1 MVSQHTVL
9 LIAAAALAGALVAAQ
24 GPIFA
29 RMAVHAGGP
38 LQTAFIAFGLGL
50 LTIVLLNLA
59 AGSSIPS
66 PAQLRTA
73 PAWTWA
79 GGIIGALMVLLSII
93 AIPRLG
99 VGTFMTAVICGQ
111 LLAAILF
118 DHFGAF
124 GLATRSVDMTVL
136 TGAALLLAGA
146 WLIMHR

>member
-1 MVSQHTVL
+1 MVSHQTMF

-38 LQTAFIAFGLGL
+38 LQAAFIAFGLGL
-50 LTIVLLNLA
+50 IAILLLNLV
-59 AGSSIPS
+59 AGCTVPS
-66 PAQLRTA
+66 VTDLRTA

-118 DHFGAF
+118 DHVGAF
-124 GLATRSVDMTVL
+124 GLATRPVDTKAL
-136 TGAALLLAGA
+136 TGAVLLLGGA

>member
-1 MVSQHTVL
+1 MASCQTL
-9 LIAAAALAGALVAAQ
+9 FLILGAALAGALVAAQ

-29 RMAVHAGGP
+29 RMALHAGGP
-38 LQTAFIAFGLGL
+38 LQAAFIAFGLGL
-50 LTIVLLNLA
+50 LAILLLNLM
-59 AGSSIPS
+59 AGSAVPS
-66 PAQLRTA
+66 GADLRAA

-99 VGTFMTAVICGQ
+99 VGTFMAAVICGQ

-118 DHFGAF
+118 DHVGAF
-124 GLATRSVDMTVL
+124 GLEARPIDTSAL
-136 TGAALLLAGA
+136 TGAGLLFAGA